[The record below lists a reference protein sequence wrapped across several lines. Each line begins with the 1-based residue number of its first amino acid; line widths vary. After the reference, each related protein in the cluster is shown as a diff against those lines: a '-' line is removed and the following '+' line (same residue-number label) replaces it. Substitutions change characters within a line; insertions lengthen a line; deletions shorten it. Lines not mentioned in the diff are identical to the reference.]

1 MQKENLVTAKKEI
14 GLFEEFMYFIKT
26 LYEESKQRDTRGFFG

>member
-26 LYEESKQRDTRGFFG
+26 SYEESKQRDTRGFFG